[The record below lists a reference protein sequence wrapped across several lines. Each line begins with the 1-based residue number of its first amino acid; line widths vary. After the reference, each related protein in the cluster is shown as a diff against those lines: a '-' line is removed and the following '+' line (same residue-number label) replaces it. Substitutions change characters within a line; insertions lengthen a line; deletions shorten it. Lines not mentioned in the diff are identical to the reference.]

1 MQVAE
6 QLNPLAMC
14 RVMFASL
21 IWKEQLQSSE
31 QPLRFQRL
39 GSGIALLQRIE
50 GRWFGAADTRREG
63 AALALPGAA
72 KP

>member
-6 QLNPLAMC
+6 QRNSPAVR
-14 RVMFASL
+14 RVLLASL
-21 IWKEQLQSSE
+21 IWKEQLQRPD

-50 GRWFGAADTRREG
+50 GRWYGAADPRREG
-63 AALALPGAA
+63 TALALPGAT